1 MRYDTVV
8 SVLTH
13 LLHSMN
19 EEEKKNARLEQQKVL
34 DIQRVANEAEDANSN
49 SN

>member
-1 MRYDTVV
+1 
-8 SVLTH
+8 
-13 LLHSMN
+13 MN